1 MTVEER
7 IVQEVRR
14 LPEPLQAEVLDFVE
28 YLHSKVRPLRASVED
43 EAWREMSLSQA
54 MRGMESEPSLYS
66 SEDLKE
72 QFE

>member
-1 MTVEER
+1 MTVEEKILR
-7 IVQEVRR
+7 EVRR

-28 YLHSKVRPLRASVED
+28 YLQSKAGTARASDED
-43 EAWREMSLSQA
+43 ETWREMSLSEA

-72 QFE
+72 QSQ